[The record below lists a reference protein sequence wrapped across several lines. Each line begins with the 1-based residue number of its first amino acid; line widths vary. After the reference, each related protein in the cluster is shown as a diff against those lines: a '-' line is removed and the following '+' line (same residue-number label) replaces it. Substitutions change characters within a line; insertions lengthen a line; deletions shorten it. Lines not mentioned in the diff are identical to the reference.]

1 MDRLDYLRKEYHVAY
16 QEIEQ
21 DSLMLLKHYIKV
33 ENMSRKL
40 DDRYRSALIEN
51 LIDWGFLERPDPL
64 SQAMITNKGMNAVQ
78 RGWVYDSQWINK

>member
-1 MDRLDYLRKEYHVAY
+1 MERLNYLCKEYHVVY

-21 DSLMLLKHYIKV
+21 DSLMLLKHYAEV
-33 ENMSRKL
+33 ETMSRKL

-51 LIDWGFLERPDPL
+51 MIKWGFLERPDSL
-64 SQAMITNKGMNAVQ
+64 SQAMITNNGTNAVQ